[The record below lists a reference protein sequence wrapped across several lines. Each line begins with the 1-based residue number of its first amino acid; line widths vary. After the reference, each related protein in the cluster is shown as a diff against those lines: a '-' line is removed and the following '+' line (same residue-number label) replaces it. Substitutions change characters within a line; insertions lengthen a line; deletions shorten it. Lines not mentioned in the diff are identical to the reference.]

1 MLGLARRVE
10 NRDLRSK
17 LSLGNTWLDLLYNL
31 CGTYVASAPGEPHI
45 SRCSSHFLALLRD
58 FLLRKR
64 PRMNPYPRS
73 APKLG
78 GWATWS
84 GPIAGRHNLRWSS
97 TDQPAT
103 WKQFRRFSFL
113 IKKKE
118 EKRGKVWTITWAA
131 GRLSPLG
138 WCPRRGGW
146 SRYSIG
152 TMGTRKIRTISRHP
166 YKIRSDHIGANR
178 PIRKISHFG
187 V

>member
-1 MLGLARRVE
+1 MNRPGFRPLWLVPTRTNHKRSDPVAGARTPAYYYCLKIDKVVTSPNGHTLCSKSRHCRNLQKVGFRLLGLAQRVK

-58 FLLRKR
+58 FPLRKR

-103 WKQFRRFSFL
+103 
-113 IKKKE
+113 
-118 EKRGKVWTITWAA
+118 
-131 GRLSPLG
+131 
-138 WCPRRGGW
+138 
-146 SRYSIG
+146 
-152 TMGTRKIRTISRHP
+152 
-166 YKIRSDHIGANR
+166 
-178 PIRKISHFG
+178 
-187 V
+187 

>member
-1 MLGLARRVE
+1 MNRPGFRPLWLVPTRTNHKRSDPVAGARTPAYYYCLKIDKVVTSPNDHTRCAQNRDTVATCKKVGFRLLGLARRVE

-58 FLLRKR
+58 FPLRKR

-103 WKQFRRFSFL
+103 WKQLRRFSFL
-113 IKKKE
+113 I
-118 EKRGKVWTITWAA
+118 
-131 GRLSPLG
+131 
-138 WCPRRGGW
+138 
-146 SRYSIG
+146 
-152 TMGTRKIRTISRHP
+152 
-166 YKIRSDHIGANR
+166 
-178 PIRKISHFG
+178 
-187 V
+187 